1 MSLLL
6 RIGNNILLGV
16 ALAMD
21 AFSISLANGLES
33 PHMPRR
39 RAVRIAGVFAFFQ
52 IVMPLIG
59 WISIHTIAT
68 AFRAFTAWIPW
79 IALALLLFLGGRMI
93 VDGIRDV
100 RTGRRLAAA
109 EAADGDVD
117 APAAADSNGTERRE
131 MRFGL
136 LLLQGIAT
144 SIDALSV
151 GFTIA
156 EDPLPLALLAAAIIG
171 AVTFGLC
178 LMGVALGRRFGTR
191 LAGRATILGGC
202 ILVGIGIEIFVKGV
216 FF

>member
-6 RIGNNILLGV
+6 RIGNDILLGV

-21 AFSISLANGLES
+21 AFSISLANGLEA

-39 RAVRIAGVFAFFQ
+39 RAVCIAGTFAICQ

-68 AFRAFTAWIPW
+68 AFDAFTAWIPW
-79 IALALLLFLGGRMI
+79 IALVLLLFLGGRMI
-93 VDGIRDV
+93 VEGIRDA
-100 RTGRRLAAA
+100 RAGRRPAAA
-109 EAADGDVD
+109 GEAAEGEADATAAAADG
-117 APAAADSNGTERRE
+117 AARGETG
-131 MRFGL
+131 FGL
-136 LLLQGIAT
+136 LLLQGVAT

-156 EDPLPLALLAAAIIG
+156 EDPLSLALLAAAIIG
-171 AVTFGLC
+171 AVTFALC

-191 LAGRATILGGC
+191 LAGRATVLGGC

-216 FF
+216 F

>member
-6 RIGNNILLGV
+6 RIGNDILLGV

-21 AFSISLANGLES
+21 AFSISLANGLEA

-39 RAVRIAGVFAFFQ
+39 RAVRIAGTFAICQ

-68 AFRAFTAWIPW
+68 AFDAFTAWIPW
-79 IALALLLFLGGRMI
+79 IALVLLLFLGGRMI
-93 VDGIRDV
+93 VEGIRDA
-100 RTGRRLAAA
+100 RAGRRPAAA
-109 EAADGDVD
+109 EGEAD
-117 APAAADSNGTERRE
+117 APAEAGADGAARGETG
-131 MRFGL
+131 FGL
-136 LLLQGIAT
+136 LLLQGVAT

-156 EDPLPLALLAAAIIG
+156 EDPLSLALLAAAIIG

-191 LAGRATILGGC
+191 LAGRATVLGGC